1 MRRTLMMAAAV
12 LGLVTAG
19 VLFTGTSLPFSVS
32 SALAQAA
39 TTQQQATFT
48 IENMTCA
55 LCPVTVKKAME
66 GVAGVKSVAI
76 DFDAKTATV
85 IFDPTK
91 ATVATIAQ
99 ASTNAGYPA
108 RATKS

>member
-1 MRRTLMMAAAV
+1 MKRTLMMVAAV

-19 VLFTGTSLPFSVS
+19 VLFTGTGLQFSMS
-32 SALAQAA
+32 SALAQAS

-66 GVAGVKSVAI
+66 GVTGVKSVAI

-99 ASTNAGYPA
+99 AATNAGYPA
-108 RATKS
+108 HATKS